1 MKLTIQD
8 GRDSFYTFDS
18 NRILLLTAT
27 DEEQINQVEF
37 STEEAGGTDTWTVDV
52 LEQEDGVKFVQVPNE
67 FLNGD
72 YTRLVCYAVA
82 LDSKG
87 EFTRQ
92 KEVFRIKYRPQPE
105 DWFLTYSERVTFAS
119 IKALTE
125 QYKSNA
131 SDSAELASKYAE
143 NNEDVAVEPGKYSAK
158 HWSIKSNKKYEEIR
172 SYVGSASDPE
182 SALGSIESAR
192 ANAVSDVEKQ
202 ETDSIEAV
210 GTYTSNTAIPSV
222 SQYVEGTAKPA
233 LKTYGE
239 QQVDSYVN
247 GTSKPELD
255 RYVNN
260 EKKQVLDEYTA
271 EKKTELDIYTSVDKK
286 QVLDSYTENE
296 KKTELDSHTVGLKE
310 QLDAHTVA
318 KAGDLNEHTTS
329 LKGTL
334 DGYTTAKEQDISEFT
349 EQKKSEVQGVYQSDL
364 NELKGDL
371 SHVTKWCTSRNLF
384 NKNSKNK
391 KDGAYVNFS
400 SGSIGEVDGY
410 TATVIPIDATREN
423 LTWSVKSSHIAFF
436 SFVPNLSDYSLNQT
450 IPNLIGGTATGNTI
464 AIPINAKAV
473 IISYPTNTEYVQVE
487 YGTQQTIYQQ
497 YTEDLLI
504 NESKI
509 ENYAN
514 KVSFVTGKNLFNKNT
529 LNKAIGYYAN
539 GENGNCGE
547 VSSYSI
553 VGIEVSDGDILSFN
567 IGSLHV
573 CALKDYTD
581 LSHITS
587 DKLVGEYISGFSD
600 STRKQGWIVPNGC
613 KYITVSYPTVQ
624 ADNLQIEKGTVST
637 DYEEYKKGIDGN
649 IVFDKNTEVTVG
661 ESGCDYTSVLRALKE
676 TPPNITVHITSGTY
690 NIEQEYKEY
699 YGDDFWSNYDTYQGK
714 SDMFYAGL
722 WLAKGRKVYGDANTI
737 LDFSTYDGSN
747 ENVIA
752 NWSVI
757 ANSVD
762 TELKNVTI
770 KVNNNCR
777 YSIHDDFEPMHGTIT
792 WERIIFDGQTKNVC
806 IGAGIGVDVT
816 YIIRDCIFNG
826 NEYYN
831 ISYHGKNVDYATTPC
846 KIYVTNCIGNSRIA
860 FRWMGASTEITKCY
874 VSGCKFGQYICEA
887 LNDQQP
893 YKNMELIAWGN
904 S

>member
-37 STEEAGGTDTWTVDV
+37 STEEAGGTETWTKDV

-143 NNEDVAVEPGKYSAK
+143 NNEDVAVESGKYSAK

-172 SYVGSASDPE
+172 SYVGSASDPK

-202 ETDSIEAV
+202 ESDSIEAV

-222 SQYVEGTAKPA
+222 TQYVEGTAKPA
-233 LKTYGE
+233 LNTYGE

-318 KAGDLNEHTTS
+318 KAGELNEYTTG
-329 LKGTL
+329 LKSEL

-349 EQKKSEVQGVYQSDL
+349 EQKKSEVQGVYQNDF

-371 SHVTKWCTSRNLF
+371 GDVEDRIN
-384 NKNSKNK
+384 
-391 KDGAYVNFS
+391 
-400 SGSIGEVDGY
+400 
-410 TATVIPIDATREN
+410 PIDFRQKSNGKVILDVDITGTMEAFIDGMEQEPN
-423 LTWSVKSSHIAFF
+423 EAIALTLEPDVPTAESHNFG
-436 SFVPNLSDYSLNQT
+436 VR
-450 IPNLIGGTATGNTI
+450 G
-464 AIPINAKAV
+464 
-473 IISYPTNTEYVQVE
+473 
-487 YGTQQTIYQQ
+487 
-497 YTEDLLI
+497 
-504 NESKI
+504 
-509 ENYAN
+509 
-514 KVSFVTGKNLFNKNT
+514 
-529 LNKAIGYYAN
+529 
-539 GENGNCGE
+539 
-547 VSSYSI
+547 
-553 VGIEVSDGDILSFN
+553 
-567 IGSLHV
+567 
-573 CALKDYTD
+573 
-581 LSHITS
+581 
-587 DKLVGEYISGFSD
+587 
-600 STRKQGWIVPNGC
+600 
-613 KYITVSYPTVQ
+613 
-624 ADNLQIEKGTVST
+624 QIC
-637 DYEEYKKGIDGN
+637 IDGN
-649 IVFDKNTEVTVG
+649 YLYVCVADNTW
-661 ESGCDYTSVLRALKE
+661 K
-676 TPPNITVHITSGTY
+676 
-690 NIEQEYKEY
+690 K
-699 YGDDFWSNYDTYQGK
+699 
-714 SDMFYAGL
+714 
-722 WLAKGRKVYGDANTI
+722 
-737 LDFSTYDGSN
+737 
-747 ENVIA
+747 
-752 NWSVI
+752 
-757 ANSVD
+757 
-762 TELKNVTI
+762 
-770 KVNNNCR
+770 
-777 YSIHDDFEPMHGTIT
+777 
-792 WERIIFDGQTKNVC
+792 
-806 IGAGIGVDVT
+806 
-816 YIIRDCIFNG
+816 
-826 NEYYN
+826 
-831 ISYHGKNVDYATTPC
+831 ISL
-846 KIYVTNCIGNSRIA
+846 
-860 FRWMGASTEITKCY
+860 
-874 VSGCKFGQYICEA
+874 
-887 LNDQQP
+887 LN
-893 YKNMELIAWGN
+893 L
-904 S
+904 

>member
-27 DEEQINQVEF
+27 DEEQIKQVEF
-37 STEEAGGTDTWTVDV
+37 STEEAGGTETWTKDV

-105 DWFLTYSERVTFAS
+105 DWFLTYSERMTFAS

-318 KAGDLNEHTTS
+318 KAGDLNEYTTS

-371 SHVTKWCTSRNLF
+371 DEFSNCIVNAKNVSVKILGSFGSGGLTNNIFNPNQKYRCSSTDIVYSKFPIKCHVANGFRFGWVITNEDGTSFDGWKGWYTSDAVIPQGIYFKFQIARVTEDTTEISNVSEFTSAITISTQFERLNDVISDVEELKLYSDVLIEQGALYNGLESPSDKFVRTAKIIKGKKILINNTTNFAMSIVAYYYNDNGVFVDGSPAILVNVGGSTVFSPTLTKNYRLRIGKGGETVITSSDVSGAFKSITQVTYSLYERERSRQLSLQYKDIMIGFAHRGASNLAPENTASAF
-384 NKNSKNK
+384 KLASKLGYIAVETDFRFTSDGVPVIIHDATVDRTSNLSGDVGSMTLEQLKNGDFGSW
-391 KDGAYVNFS
+391 FS
-400 SGSIGEVDGY
+400 SDFSGEKILTFDECIKLCKQLGLIVVMEQKQWLESDRIKQVCDIVKKYDMCESVWWVGDTVSIIVQF
-410 TATVIPIDATREN
+410 ARN
-423 LTWSVKSSHIAFF
+423 
-436 SFVPNLSDYSLNQT
+436 
-450 IPNLIGGTATGNTI
+450 IPNATIGYVVDNIPPEYEAKLDALKSASDRVYISMRNTKI
-464 AIPINAKAV
+464 TDEKA
-473 IISYPTNTEYVQVE
+473 
-487 YGTQQTIYQQ
+487 
-497 YTEDLLI
+497 
-504 NESKI
+504 
-509 ENYAN
+509 
-514 KVSFVTGKNLFNKNT
+514 NT
-529 LNKAIGYYAN
+529 LMN
-539 GENGNCGE
+539 
-547 VSSYSI
+547 
-553 VGIEVSDGDILSFN
+553 
-567 IGSLHV
+567 
-573 CALKDYTD
+573 
-581 LSHITS
+581 
-587 DKLVGEYISGFSD
+587 
-600 STRKQGWIVPNGC
+600 
-613 KYITVSYPTVQ
+613 
-624 ADNLQIEKGTVST
+624 
-637 DYEEYKKGIDGN
+637 KGI
-649 IVFDKNTEVTVG
+649 K
-661 ESGCDYTSVLRALKE
+661 L
-676 TPPNITVHITSGTY
+676 
-690 NIEQEYKEY
+690 
-699 YGDDFWSNYDTYQGK
+699 
-714 SDMFYAGL
+714 YA
-722 WLAKGRKVYGDANTI
+722 WTI
-737 LDFSTYDGSN
+737 DS
-747 ENVIA
+747 
-752 NWSVI
+752 
-757 ANSVD
+757 D
-762 TELKNVTI
+762 TEIMNL
-770 KVNNNCR
+770 
-777 YSIHDDFEPMHGTIT
+777 HP
-792 WERIIFDGQTKNVC
+792 
-806 IGAGIGVDVT
+806 
-816 YIIRDCIFNG
+816 
-826 NEYYN
+826 
-831 ISYHGKNVDYATTPC
+831 
-846 KIYVTNCIGNSRIA
+846 
-860 FRWMGASTEITKCY
+860 Y
-874 VSGCKFGQYICEA
+874 VSGVFSNNLNA
-887 LNDQQP
+887 AVVLND
-893 YKNMELIAWGN
+893 NI
-904 S
+904 